1 MRTDLKTRNVDAF
14 ELLKILE
21 EHLGE
26 RVRLIVP
33 LWETGVTENFS
44 TVTIGFKGIRVV
56 YDDPMTDQ
64 FEELMRAGGIDV

>member
-1 MRTDLKTRNVDAF
+1 MRTDLKTRNVDSF

-33 LWETGVTENFS
+33 LWNTVVTENFS
-44 TVTIGFKGIRVV
+44 ALKIQFKGIRVV

-64 FEELMRAGGIDV
+64 FEELMREGGIDV